1 MASEMQNPG
10 VEAGGSLGH
19 VGIVSQSPTTTSDWQ
34 AQILACRFSLS
45 PWIARDLAR
54 LCFGEGCND

>member
-1 MASEMQNPG
+1 MAQKMQNPG
-10 VEAGGSLGH
+10 GQAGGSLDR
-19 VGIVSQSPTTTSDWQ
+19 VGIGSHRHTTTSDLQ

-54 LCFGEGCND
+54 LCYGEGFND